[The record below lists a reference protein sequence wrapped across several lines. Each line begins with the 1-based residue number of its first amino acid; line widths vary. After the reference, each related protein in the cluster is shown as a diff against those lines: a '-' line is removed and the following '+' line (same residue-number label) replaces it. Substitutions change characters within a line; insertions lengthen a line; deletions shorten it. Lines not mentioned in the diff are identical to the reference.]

1 MWFAILCR
9 RSIRKVGQCLT
20 CLILALT
27 IIPLNWSDNMFTIE
41 EFLRISNQMR
51 DYYAK
56 KIKDCF
62 EKYNFS
68 PNEISILIVLKN
80 NSTITTSTELKV
92 VLGVSKTLISRS
104 VDSLEKKGLIRI
116 CIDEKDTRIHHLRLT
131 DACKP
136 ILKTIDEEIEKI
148 NKTLFYD
155 VSVDEMK
162 NLKQTMNKIQKRVE
176 EAK

>member
-1 MWFAILCR
+1 
-9 RSIRKVGQCLT
+9 
-20 CLILALT
+20 
-27 IIPLNWSDNMFTIE
+27 MFTIE

-56 KIKDCF
+56 KIKDSF
-62 EKYNFS
+62 QEFNFS
-68 PNEISILIVLKN
+68 PNEISILIILKN

-116 CIDEKDTRIHHLRLT
+116 CIDEKDTRVHHLKLT
-131 DACKP
+131 QECQP
-136 ILKTIDEEIEKI
+136 ILKIIDEEIGKI

-155 VSVDEMK
+155 VPVEEMK
-162 NLKQTMNKIQKRVE
+162 SLKQTMNKLQKRVE
-176 EAK
+176 EGKQLYGI

>member
-1 MWFAILCR
+1 MWFSLLCR
-9 RSIRKVGQCLT
+9 RSVRKVGQCLT

-27 IIPLNWSDNMFTIE
+27 IIPLNWSDIMFTIE

-136 ILKTIDEEIEKI
+136 ILKTIDEEIGKI

>member
-1 MWFAILCR
+1 
-9 RSIRKVGQCLT
+9 
-20 CLILALT
+20 
-27 IIPLNWSDNMFTIE
+27 MFTIE

-104 VDSLEKKGLIRI
+104 VDSLEKKWLIRI

-136 ILKTIDEEIEKI
+136 ILKTIDEEIGKI

>member
-1 MWFAILCR
+1 MFAIE
-9 RSIRKVGQCLT
+9 
-20 CLILALT
+20 
-27 IIPLNWSDNMFTIE
+27 D
-41 EFLRISNQMR
+41 FLRVSNQMR

-56 KIKDCF
+56 KIKDSF
-62 EKYNFS
+62 QEFNFS

-80 NSTITTSTELKV
+80 NPTITTSTELKV

-136 ILKTIDEEIEKI
+136 ILKTIDEEIGKI

-155 VSVDEMK
+155 VSVEEMK
-162 NLKQTMNKIQKRVE
+162 SLKQTMSKLQKCVE
-176 EAK
+176 KGE

>member
-1 MWFAILCR
+1 MWFSLLCR
-9 RSIRKVGQCLT
+9 RSVRKVGQCLT

-27 IIPLNWSDNMFTIE
+27 IIPLNWSDIMFTIE

-136 ILKTIDEEIEKI
+136 ILKTIDEEIGKI

-162 NLKQTMNKIQKRVE
+162 NLKQTMNKILNFVKNV
-176 EAK
+176 